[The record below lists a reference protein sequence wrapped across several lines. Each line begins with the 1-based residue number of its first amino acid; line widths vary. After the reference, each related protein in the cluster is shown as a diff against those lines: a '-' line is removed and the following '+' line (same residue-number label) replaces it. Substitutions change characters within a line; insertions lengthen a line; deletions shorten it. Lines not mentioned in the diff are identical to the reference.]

1 MHGNAK
7 INEREIINPAQK
19 LHKNWKCIKLET
31 DIKSNSTRII
41 DMLSPIGKGQRG
53 LIVAQPKKNIEF
65 NYKLAYYTVEKIVN

>member
-31 DIKSNSTRII
+31 DIDGGPFRALSYQRTR
-41 DMLSPIGKGQRG
+41 LYFP
-53 LIVAQPKKNIEF
+53 LI
-65 NYKLAYYTVEKIVN
+65 